1 MEDISNPLLLVI
13 ILFWLFATIL
23 WSAISVTRHAD
34 CLAIKF
40 VANKQISFKVD
51 GSTYP
56 NWTGT
61 EQKRDVSKYSPLQN
75 VRPATPY
82 PAILLIAAERD
93 ERIAP
98 VHSLKLAAAFQ
109 STQGSSAPV
118 LLRVDRDLGAVEAA
132 PMRHLIDLAADR
144 LTLP

>member
-1 MEDISNPLLLVI
+1 Q
-13 ILFWLFATIL
+13 LFAAAVLDATLADMTRFDKFTIG
-23 WSAISVTRHAD
+23 WSWAAEYGSPLD
-34 CLAIKF
+34 SLQLKNMLA
-40 VANKQISFKVD
+40 
-51 GSTYP
+51 
-56 NWTGT
+56 
-61 EQKRDVSKYSPLQN
+61 YSPLQN

-144 LTLP
+144 LTFLSAALGIAR